1 MVAGLHGQSRR
12 RVIIDR
18 STRDIEQARPAHRIN
33 SQHSHKAPKG
43 FSSCVDSF
51 SKSLKAPVLTSSRL
65 QDNYR
70 ICCVSTYLV
79 RSTPGDLVG
88 YSAGHPHAVRK
99 GGDVLALNTTP
110 PFEPKKRWLGFGM
123 RGISLDDISAL
134 GGRYGYF
141 QQRFGPDHPDTVAA
155 RLDHRVARIREFA
168 RELLADTAPPTDEQ
182 IESIVAVL
190 RDAK

>member
-1 MVAGLHGQSRR
+1 M
-12 RVIIDR
+12 
-18 STRDIEQARPAHRIN
+18 
-33 SQHSHKAPKG
+33 
-43 FSSCVDSF
+43 
-51 SKSLKAPVLTSSRL
+51 
-65 QDNYR
+65 
-70 ICCVSTYLV
+70 
-79 RSTPGDLVG
+79 
-88 YSAGHPHAVRK
+88 
-99 GGDVLALNTTP
+99 
-110 PFEPKKRWLGFGM
+110 
-123 RGISLDDISAL
+123 DDISAL